1 VIHAGDPFAILGL
14 ERRFDLPVPEIAA
27 AYLRT
32 VSRLH
37 PDRAR
42 DAVERDEMVRASAAA
57 GEARQRLMDES
68 SRAEVLLE
76 HLGARHLMRA
86 SPSPA
91 FLMETL
97 ELRDA
102 IEEALASGDPEA
114 RDAASR
120 TVVAL
125 REQARVDLASGL
137 ASAMPGQAAGDAAG
151 DASARAADAWVRLRY
166 LDRMRARLAG
176 DA

>member
-1 VIHAGDPFAILGL
+1 VVIHAGDPFAILGL
-14 ERRFDLPVPEIAA
+14 ERRFDLTAPEIAA

-76 HLGARHLMRA
+76 HLGARHLLRA

-97 ELRDA
+97 ELRDS
-102 IEEALASGDPEA
+102 IEEALASGDATALEA
-114 RDAASR
+114 AAR
-120 TVVAL
+120 TVSGLRGAAL
-125 REQARVDLASGL
+125 ADLSTGLGSPVPASG
-137 ASAMPGQAAGDAAG
+137 AGTDVG
-151 DASARAADAWVRLRY
+151 RAADAWVRLRY
-166 LDRMRARLAG
+166 LERMRARLAG

>member
-14 ERRFDLPVPEIAA
+14 ERRFDLPAPDIAA

-76 HLGARHLMRA
+76 HHGARHLLRA

-102 IEEALASGDPEA
+102 IEEAMATGEPA
-114 RDAASR
+114 PRDAASR
-120 TVVAL
+120 TISAL
-125 REQARVDLASGL
+125 RDAARKDLALGL
-137 ASAMPGQAAGDAAG
+137 ASAMPGQGAGDAV
-151 DASARAADAWVRLRY
+151 ARAADAWVRLRY

>member
-1 VIHAGDPFAILGL
+1 MIHAGDPFAILGL
-14 ERRFDLPVPEIAA
+14 ERRFDLLPSEIAA

-76 HLGARHLMRA
+76 HLGARHLLRA

-102 IEEALASGDPEA
+102 IEEALVSADPAA
-114 RDAASR
+114 RDSATRHVA
-120 TVVAL
+120 AL
-125 REQARVDLASGL
+125 REAARADLAAGL
-137 ASAMPGQAAGDAAG
+137 AAAVAAGGTGAGADA
-151 DASARAADAWVRLRY
+151 AADAWVRLRY
-166 LDRMRARLAG
+166 LERMRARLAG

>member
-1 VIHAGDPFAILGL
+1 MIHAGDPFAILGL
-14 ERRFDLPVPEIAA
+14 ERRFDLPGHVIAA
-27 AYLRT
+27 ADLRT

-42 DAVERDEMVRASAAA
+42 DAVERDELVRASAAA

-76 HLGARHLMRA
+76 HLGARHLLRA

-91 FLMETL
+91 FLVETL

-102 IEEALASGDPEA
+102 IEAALASGEPGS

-120 TVVAL
+120 TVSAL
-125 REQARVDLASGL
+125 REAARADLASGL
-137 ASAMPGQAAGDAAG
+137 ASAMPGSGPGDAA
-151 DASARAADAWVRLRY
+151 ARAADAWVRLRY

>member
-1 VIHAGDPFAILGL
+1 MIHAGDPFAVLGL
-14 ERRFDLPVPEIAA
+14 ERRFDVPASEIAA

-76 HLGARHLMRA
+76 HLGARHLLRA

-97 ELRDA
+97 ELRDG
-102 IEEALASGDPEA
+102 IEEALASGDPSVREGA
-114 RDAASR
+114 ARHVDALRDAARS
-120 TVVAL
+120 
-125 REQARVDLASGL
+125 DLAAGL
-137 ASAMPGQAAGDAAG
+137 AAATSAAAPGTGLAT
-151 DASARAADAWVRLRY
+151 AADAWVRLRY
-166 LDRMRARLAG
+166 LERMRARLAG

>member
-1 VIHAGDPFAILGL
+1 MIHAGDPFAVLGL
-14 ERRFDLPVPEIAA
+14 ERRFDLPASEIAA

-57 GEARQRLMDES
+57 GEARQRLIDES

-76 HLGARHLMRA
+76 HLGARHLLRA

-97 ELRDA
+97 ELRDG
-102 IEEALASGDPEA
+102 IEEALASA
-114 RDAASR
+114 
-120 TVVAL
+120 
-125 REQARVDLASGL
+125 
-137 ASAMPGQAAGDAAG
+137 
-151 DASARAADAWVRLRY
+151 DASARDVVARNVAELREAARADLAAGLAAAAAGGTDEGLAAAADAWVRLRY
-166 LDRMRARLAG
+166 LERMRSRLAG

>member
-14 ERRFDLPVPEIAA
+14 ERRFDLSPPEIAA
-27 AYLRT
+27 AFLRT

-42 DAVERDEMVRASAAA
+42 DAVERDEMVRASAVA
-57 GEARQRLMDES
+57 GEARHRLMDES

-76 HLGARHLMRA
+76 HLGARHLLRA
-86 SPSPA
+86 SPSAA

-102 IEEALASGDPEA
+102 IEEALAQGDPAA

-120 TVVAL
+120 TVSAL
-125 REQARVDLASGL
+125 HDAARADLASGL
-137 ASAMPGQAAGDAAG
+137 ASAVSGDGAGGAA
-151 DASARAADAWVRLRY
+151 ARAADAWVRLRY
-166 LDRMRARLAG
+166 LARMRARLSG